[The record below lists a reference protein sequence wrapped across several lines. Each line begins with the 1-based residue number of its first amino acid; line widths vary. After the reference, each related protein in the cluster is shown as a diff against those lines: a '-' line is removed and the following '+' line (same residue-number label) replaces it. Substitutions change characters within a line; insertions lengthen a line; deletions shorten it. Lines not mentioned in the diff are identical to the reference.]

1 MIYKMGLQNKYYKLV
16 DQGNK
21 IVELRLYDQKRKKLK
36 VGNLIRFYEEPERIN
51 YIDTIITKLNKYNS
65 FSEALENINM
75 NLLTNESE
83 EKYLDDLE
91 NYYKKEEQAK
101 YGVIAITISKVL
113 AKEKSCGVIVIKN
126 INGSLHILLVH
137 HNLGHWGIPK
147 GHIEDNETEEE
158 TAIREVLEETN
169 INTKIISDFRK
180 CITYSPKKNVMK
192 DVIFFIGKPIN
203 DNLNPQLKEVN
214 DVAFVDIDKAL
225 ELITFDDEKESLRE
239 AISYIKDNNLKY

>member
-83 EKYLDDLE
+83 EKYLADLE
-91 NYYKKEEQAK
+91 NYYKKEEQATTNGLTVTQT
-101 YGVIAITISKVL
+101 YWYLGDN
-113 AKEKSCGVIVIKN
+113 N
-126 INGSLHILLVH
+126 IN
-137 HNLGHWGIPK
+137 
-147 GHIEDNETEEE
+147 
-158 TAIREVLEETN
+158 ETN
-169 INTKIISDFRK
+169 F
-180 CITYSPKKNVMK
+180 
-192 DVIFFIGKPIN
+192 G
-203 DNLNPQLKEVN
+203 EG
-214 DVAFVDIDKAL
+214 AKAL
-225 ELITFDDEKESLRE
+225 YSG
-239 AISYIKDNNLKY
+239 KDYWVASRIVNCIERGARFWL

>member
-83 EKYLDDLE
+83 EKYLADLE

-147 GHIEDNETEEE
+147 GHI
-158 TAIREVLEETN
+158 
-169 INTKIISDFRK
+169 
-180 CITYSPKKNVMK
+180 
-192 DVIFFIGKPIN
+192 
-203 DNLNPQLKEVN
+203 
-214 DVAFVDIDKAL
+214 
-225 ELITFDDEKESLRE
+225 
-239 AISYIKDNNLKY
+239 

>member
-113 AKEKSCGVIVIKN
+113 VKEKSCGVIVIKN